1 MHGIL
6 TCITACMACSTRA
19 LAGRGSE
26 VERHTTGIYVFTSR
40 GPLQLV
46 VMHAAVQWFGTRHS
60 ARSARALRAQLLVRV
75 TSAWLPEAMFRCTR
89 RTVEVAL
96 SP

>member
-40 GPLQLV
+40 GMLKSV
-46 VMHAAVQWFGTRHS
+46 VVHTAVQWFASLRRVEITR
-60 ARSARALRAQLLVRV
+60 AIP
-75 TSAWLPEAMFRCTR
+75 AWASRG
-89 RTVEVAL
+89 V
-96 SP
+96 